1 MVSEGGTD
9 RHREDRVRTLV
20 AEGDPAAS
28 GHSDRNPPDAATSVS
43 PANTNTRSAP
53 VDFGESA
60 DLDPRDDGR
69 PTADAGTSESTKPRE
84 RIERGTAAPDLVVNT
99 ADALRQCLTRAN
111 SSSGTTPLEHGLTT
125 FAAATASEAQTS
137 PTSARTRERGFSL
150 RRAMLARN
158 VYNDAESS
166 NSIAGVPLPGS
177 RRSRL
182 EMKEQQRMPGSPKKS
197 ETTITISPVLLEPD
211 RERLASRL
219 LKPGT
224 DRTSLPH
231 YETWLRSRVARSNL
245 LTSLRMVYK
254 RVHKKVLGIQ
264 ELPPSKDGRHVSVN
278 VDRRKGLID
287 GRTHRE
293 HIDNEIRSCKY
304 TAWNFLPRQL
314 YAQFSKLANF
324 YFLSVSILQMVIARA
339 SLPENVMCAES
350 RDNSQI

>member
-1 MVSEGGTD
+1 MVSEDGTD
-9 RHREDRVRTLV
+9 RHPEDRVRTLGV
-20 AEGDPAAS
+20 AAAS
-28 GHSDRNPPDAATSVS
+28 GHSDGNPPNAATSVS
-43 PANTNTRSAP
+43 PANTNTGSAP

-60 DLDPRDDGR
+60 DSNPSQDGR
-69 PTADAGTSESTKPRE
+69 AMVDAGTSESTKPRE
-84 RIERGTAAPDLVVNT
+84 RMVRGTAAPDLVVNT
-99 ADALRQCLTRAN
+99 ADAAWQCSTRAN
-111 SSSGTTPLEHGLTT
+111 SSSRISPLEHGLNT

-137 PTSARTRERGFSL
+137 PTSAGTRERGFSL

-166 NSIAGVPLPGS
+166 NSVAGVPLPGS

-182 EMKEQQRMPGSPKKS
+182 GMKEQQRMPDSPKKW
-197 ETTITISPVLLEPD
+197 ETTIKISPVLPEPD

-231 YETWLRSRVARSNL
+231 YETWLRSRVARSDL
-245 LTSLRMVYK
+245 LTSLRVAYK
-254 RVHKKVLGIQ
+254 RVHKKILGIQ

-278 VDRRKGLID
+278 VDRRKRLID

-324 YFLSVSILQMVIARA
+324 YFLSVSILQMVIAP
-339 SLPENVMCAES
+339 SFLPENVMCAES
-350 RDNSQI
+350 RDISQI